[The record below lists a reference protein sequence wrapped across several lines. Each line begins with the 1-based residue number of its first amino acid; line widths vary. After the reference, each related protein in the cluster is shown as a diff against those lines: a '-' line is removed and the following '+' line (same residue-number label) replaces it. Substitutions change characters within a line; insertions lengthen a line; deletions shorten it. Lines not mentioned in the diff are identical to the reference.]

1 MKRNFIIIMAIAAMF
16 TALTSCEKNSPV
28 VANFSSIVLT
38 PGESVQV
45 EISGG
50 SASVNV
56 SSTQWAHES
65 DSIFSISDFKRH
77 SLFVTGN
84 NEGTDTLKI
93 YYNQG
98 IHANGEFIAIPV
110 SVDKTHIMPED

>member
-1 MKRNFIIIMAIAAMF
+1 MKRNFLIIMAIAAMF

-65 DSIFSISDFKRH
+65 DSIFSLSDFKKH
-77 SLFVTGN
+77 SVVVTGN
-84 NEGTDTLKI
+84 NVGKDTLRLF
-93 YYNQG
+93 YNQG
-98 IHANGEFIAIPV
+98 IHANGEFLSIPV
-110 SVDKTHIMPED
+110 SVEK

>member
-1 MKRNFIIIMAIAAMF
+1 MKKVFSVILGILSLAVIF
-16 TALTSCEKNSPV
+16 TSCEKNSPV

-56 SSTQWAHES
+56 SGTQWAHES
-65 DSIFSISDFKRH
+65 DSIFSLSDFKKH
-77 SLFVTGN
+77 SVVVTGN
-84 NEGTDTLKI
+84 NVGKDTLRLF
-93 YYNQG
+93 YNQG
-98 IHANGEFIAIPV
+98 THANGEFLSIPV
-110 SVDKTHIMPED
+110 SVEK

>member
-1 MKRNFIIIMAIAAMF
+1 MKKQFFLVVLAALF
-16 TALTSCEKNSPV
+16 TTFTSCEKNNTVKANYDYIV
-28 VANFSSIVLT
+28 VA
-38 PGESVQV
+38 PGEPAQV
-45 EISGG
+45 EIAGG
-50 SASVNV
+50 TINV

-84 NEGTDTLKI
+84 NEGTDTLKLF
-93 YYNQG
+93 YNQG
-98 IHANGEFIAIPV
+98 IHANGEFISIPV